1 MEAAVTGVVERS
13 ARLLA
18 TLLQCHEAG
27 LDGYQMGPEAVRV
40 LKFVRCGL
48 SLASLISR
56 ATARS
61 SALTLG
67 GRR

>member
-27 LDGYQMGPEAVRV
+27 LHGYQMGPEAVRV

-48 SLASLISR
+48 SLAALISK
-56 ATARS
+56 ATGRS
-61 SALTLG
+61 CALTRG
-67 GRR
+67 GK